1 MSAGDDTRD
10 TSTPR
15 APKVLF
21 VCVQNACRSQ
31 MAQGFARQLGL
42 DAHSAGSA
50 PAGAV
55 NPKAIASM
63 AEVGVD
69 LSDHAST
76 GLDALHG
83 VPFDATVTMG
93 CGDACPFVPAPLRED
108 WDIPDPKDMDP
119 AAFAEVR
126 ELVRGK
132 VAELAERL
140 RAARA

>member
-1 MSAGDDTRD
+1 MSAAKDASAAR
-10 TSTPR
+10 P
-15 APKVLF
+15 PKVLF

-31 MAQGFARQLGL
+31 MAQGFALQLGL

-50 PAGAV
+50 PSGQV

-63 AEVGVD
+63 GELGID
-69 LSDHAST
+69 LAGHAST
-76 GLDALHG
+76 GLDELRG

-126 ELVRGK
+126 DLVRAQ
-132 VAELAERL
+132 VAALAERL
-140 RAARA
+140 RAGRD

>member
-1 MSAGDDTRD
+1 MSASKT
-10 TSTPR
+10 R

-31 MAQGFARQLGL
+31 MAQGFALQLGL

-50 PAGAV
+50 PSGQV

-63 AEVGVD
+63 AAVGIALD
-69 LSDHAST
+69 DHAST
-76 GLDALHG
+76 GLDELRG

-108 WDIPDPKDMDP
+108 WNIPDPKDMDSE
-119 AAFAEVR
+119 AFAEVR
-126 ELVRGK
+126 ELVRRQ
-132 VAELAERL
+132 VTELAERL
-140 RAARA
+140 RAAAE